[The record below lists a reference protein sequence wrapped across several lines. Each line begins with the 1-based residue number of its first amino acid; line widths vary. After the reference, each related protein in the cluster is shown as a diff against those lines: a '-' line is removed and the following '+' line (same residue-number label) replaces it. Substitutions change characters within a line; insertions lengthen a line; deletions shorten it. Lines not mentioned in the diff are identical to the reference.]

1 MRKTASQLIPFR
13 AARPYYK
20 EATRESGAVEKQHS
34 TTMTQSWV
42 STVQLAQGRDEEH
55 ETQGC
60 AGTRSRFGFAGE
72 GRRPEELRHQRL
84 RRSAALHTTRR
95 ASIVSNTES
104 ADDDLRLD
112 LTITESTLADWHS
125 RPTASA
131 QLPRA
136 VAHSLAAAVLGA
148 HLLGV
153 QG

>member
-1 MRKTASQLIPFR
+1 VRKTASRLGLFR
-13 AARPYYK
+13 AARPYYE

-34 TTMTQSWV
+34 TTMTRPRV

-60 AGTRSRFGFAGE
+60 AGTGSRFGFAWE
-72 GRRPEELRHQRL
+72 GGRPEELGHQRL
-84 RRSAALHTTRR
+84 RRSAALHRMGH
-95 ASIVSNTES
+95 AWVFINTES
-104 ADDDLRLD
+104 ADDHLRLHSK
-112 LTITESTLADWHS
+112 LTKSTSADWHS
-125 RPTASA
+125 RPTAPA

-136 VAHSLAAAVLGA
+136 VAHSLAAAVWGA